1 MAQQNGTPGAPQLLS
16 GGAAA
21 AQPQA
26 PPAAAP
32 QPPQPPQ
39 PPAADQANGAGSGA
53 PRGPLI
59 GRAGFLHISESLKKD
74 GPDRTIADMQRL
86 HGLSHPLCRPL
97 LELTDHLQLA
107 ARQRSA
113 VGAAAAAS
121 AANDARQAA
130 LAAREEEEVQGR
142 LEALLGAS
150 FAYLGMPE
158 LKQIPLEVLNSME
171 RVPAPFLKLLAED
184 REVFNSL
191 PQRVKQQVWEYD
203 KGLLQSVAIETIATY
218 KYEAATLLSC
228 LDMRQFAAAPAAARP
243 CRRGRAGA
251 A

>member
-97 LELTDHLQLA
+97 LELTDHLQVRL
-107 ARQRSA
+107 
-113 VGAAAAAS
+113 
-121 AANDARQAA
+121 
-130 LAAREEEEVQGR
+130 GR
-142 LEALLGAS
+142 LGCWNGCV
-150 FAYLGMPE
+150 AYAYACACAFECMCVA
-158 LKQIPLEVLNSME
+158 VLVYMKTVYMCVYLCVCVCVCVWVGGWV
-171 RVPAPFLKLLAED
+171 RVHACT
-184 REVFNSL
+184 R
-191 PQRVKQQVWEYD
+191 
-203 KGLLQSVAIETIATY
+203 
-218 KYEAATLLSC
+218 
-228 LDMRQFAAAPAAARP
+228 
-243 CRRGRAGA
+243 
-251 A
+251 